1 MKAALLNEEQ
11 GQWEQTIPVKEWY
24 TVQDVCVIMNV
35 GGPSVYGAI
44 KRGTLKA
51 YRVSGV
57 VHVKHEDLI
66 AYLARRSAAPSF
78 DPSALVIEEI
88 VPGAGDEAAA
98 TAMGATPADEA
109 GDLEFLSE

>member
-1 MKAALLNEEQ
+1 MRAAILNEAQ
-11 GQWEQTIPVKEWY
+11 GQWEQTVPAKDWY
-24 TVQDVCVIMNV
+24 TVQDVCVIMDV

-51 YRVSGV
+51 WRVQGV
-57 VHVKHEDLI
+57 VHVKHEDLL

-88 VPGAGDEAAA
+88 IPGAGDEAAA
-98 TAMGATPADEA
+98 EAMGATPGGDA
-109 GDLEFLSE
+109 GDLEFLEE